1 MAVKTMKKNT
11 GSGQFTAGWHELTI
25 RTAVDGTWTDKAGVN
40 KRTVQLTFEDYPDGM
55 NHMVFATHN
64 KTSGEEFNIAN
75 LFRYACAG
83 IIAVLND
90 PTGKDPVIQYDD
102 EVANLVGTRVNAF
115 FYKQKS
121 TTDDKEYSKVF
132 DLAPVVQETEHITW
146 DTDAVDRLKHSVEK
160 RYTKQ
165 HGSVVNNTIGTVNV
179 DTTTSVTSDA
189 EIPF

>member
-1 MAVKTMKKNT
+1 MAVKTMKKNV

-25 RTAVDGTWTDKAGVN
+25 RTAVEGTWTDKAGVD

-55 NHMVFATHN
+55 NHMVFAVHN
-64 KTSGEEFNIAN
+64 KTTDEEFNIAN

-102 EVANLVGTRVNAF
+102 EVTNLVGTRINAF
-115 FYKQKS
+115 FFKQKS

-132 DLAPVVQETEHITW
+132 DIAPVVQETEHITW
-146 DTDAVDRLKHSVEK
+146 KTDDVDRLKHSVEK
-160 RYTKQ
+160 RYTKK
-165 HGSVVNNTIGTVNV
+165 HVTSNNTVGTINV
-179 DTTTSVTSDA
+179 DTTTSATSDV